1 MKNKLLLFL
10 MLVSY
15 SLSISA
21 QSTRSGTIVVR
32 EMNSFLS
39 TTNNGSLAR
48 TSSGAETLNTSQ
60 VRDLITKVQSSIY
73 FYNGEVKT
81 YGDQPTNLFTDVT
94 SLSQVDNSV
103 ALKQNIEIVTVR
115 INTLNELNA
124 TIDLNAFSNFPNLKY
139 IYFISNIETT
149 SGTIASRLV
158 NYNSRF
164 NVFYKI
170 DKGDSNQY

>member
-1 MKNKLLLFL
+1 MKQKLLLFL
-10 MLVSY
+10 MLITFCS
-15 SLSISA
+15 SMFA
-21 QSTRSGTIVVR
+21 QSARSGNLVVI

-39 TTNNGSLAR
+39 TTNGGTAAR
-48 TSSGAETLNTSQ
+48 ISSGTSTLNTNQ
-60 VRDLITKVQSSIY
+60 VRDLITKVQPSSY
-73 FYNGEVKT
+73 FYAGEVKT
-81 YGDQPTNLFTDVT
+81 YGEQPTHLFTDVT

-139 IYFISNIETT
+139 IYFISNIDTT
-149 SGTIASRLV
+149 SGTIASHLV